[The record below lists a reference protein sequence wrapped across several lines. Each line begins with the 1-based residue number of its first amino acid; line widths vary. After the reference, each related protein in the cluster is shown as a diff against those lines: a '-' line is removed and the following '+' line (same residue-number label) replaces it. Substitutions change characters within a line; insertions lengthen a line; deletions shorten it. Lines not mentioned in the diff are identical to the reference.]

1 MVKNKQSGGET
12 RHCTPKLKQETR
24 ALLCDKDKKELTYS
38 DIKKGL
44 VKYHPDKNPG
54 ANKAAM
60 EENYK
65 IINNAKDECFEGK
78 NNTNYTIPCAGPRAP
93 PATAPRPAPPTGP
106 RPTPTR
112 GSPPPQ
118 RGPAPKPKAPPKPKP
133 PPTINKNAE
142 CVRQVGM
149 ISHVAP
155 EFKMDK
161 NTFKPKTMKEEL
173 PVVSPK
179 LVALIEKIKE
189 LDKADLEKDK
199 QTYKHCIYVDFK
211 GTYAKVTAAAMI
223 AHGFHMAFNK
233 DMKLDED
240 DLLKTK
246 CKNFAYLSS
255 STIYGKTMKVP
266 FRKQIVELFNK
277 RPENVHGEY
286 IKYIIIDSGFRE
298 GLDLFDTKYCHI
310 IQDTPSPADERQA
323 IGRNTRLCGQ
333 AGLKFHPT
341 RGWPLQVYKYDI
353 ELTDN
358 LKQRYDAER
367 MYELFLRFNNVD
379 IRELKFAA
387 ELDKMIVDVAVDSY
401 LNENIHSFTIKKEKD
416 SGPLL
421 LKNVPANSNDNY
433 NGVSNSST
441 MGLARLFGVKGG
453 AKRKK
458 TADKANPNLRP
469 KPPLTKKDYPGMYKY
484 VKERFSAYKW
494 PKAKMENQ
502 CKMEGGKPQII
513 KLNETQNFLRQFFQP
528 PSAYKGILL
537 DHSVGSG
544 KCHAKDTPI
553 IMYDG
558 TIKMVQDIQVGDKLM
573 GDDSTPR
580 AVLSLAQGK
589 DDLYD
594 IIPVKGDK
602 YTVNSEHILCLKP
615 TRLGVKTVKSQKL
628 QYTAAYINIKTGTVN
643 GKSFKTKEEGNEFLN
658 KIHASDFIYECP
670 VKDYL
675 NLSKSVKRNL
685 KGYRVSVNFPEK
697 TVSFDPYIIGLWLGD
712 GSKRGP
718 VITSQDATIL
728 HYLRDTLSK
737 YNLSLNYQS
746 QYDYRISSF
755 TGKEGTNALIEA
767 LKKYK
772 LINNKHIP
780 HDYKINSREV
790 RLQLLAGLIDSD
802 GYADNKGYE
811 ITQKNKMLAE
821 DIVFLAR
828 SLGYAAY
835 MKECQ
840 KSCMYKGEKKTGTYY
855 RTIISGNILHE
866 VPVKVSRKKLE
877 PRTQIKDTA
886 VTGITVNHI
895 GIGDYYGFT
904 LDGNNRY
911 LLGDFTV
918 THNTCSSIA
927 VASTSWETAGY
938 TILYITRH
946 TLKNDVYKN
955 MFRQVCS
962 QTIKREIQKDEI
974 DIPDGK
980 IKSPSR
986 LLPDAWM
993 QPISFKQLSN
1003 ACLKKNDVYR
1013 ELKRR
1018 NGEADP
1024 FRKTLVI
1031 IDEAHKMYA
1040 NDVIGTEKPDTDAIT
1055 AAIQNS
1061 YRVSGKDSVRLLLMT
1076 ATPYTTAPMDF
1087 MKLTNLMK
1095 EQADQLPVTFND
1107 FSEEYLDEDGS
1118 FDTGG
1123 KRFFANKMT
1132 GYISYLNRSNDAR
1145 QFAYPV
1151 FHQELVPMSKSDT
1164 EDKKDEL
1171 YRILRK
1177 INQYMREIDASK
1189 GVIQATKRRYKERI
1203 DAAKE
1208 DCEELPRPQRKDC
1221 VLETVE
1227 PLKEAA
1233 TTAVNRIKEE
1243 TARKKEDLK
1252 RAKEERKRVATELK
1266 NAHKTDMSQEY
1277 VFVDKCHLP
1286 FSRPANAA
1294 SSEPSSSEVDEEED
1308 ED

>member
-1 MVKNKQSGGET
+1 MVKQRGGET
-12 RHCTPKLKQETR
+12 RHCTPQLKQATR
-24 ALLCDKDKKELTYS
+24 GLLCEKGKTELTYS
-38 DIKKGL
+38 DIKKAL
-44 VKYHPDKNPG
+44 VKYHPDKNLG
-54 ANKAAM
+54 ANKDEM
-60 EENYK
+60 IERFK

-78 NNTNYTIPCAGPRAP
+78 NDTKYTIPCADPRATP
-93 PATAPRPAPPTGP
+93 APRPAPTAGP
-106 RPTPTR
+106 PPSPTR
-112 GSPPPQ
+112 GSPP
-118 RGPAPKPKAPPKPKP
+118 PAPKPKAPPKPKR

-161 NTFKPKTMKEEL
+161 STFKPKTMKEDL

-179 LVALIEKIKE
+179 LVALIDKIKE
-189 LDKADLEKDK
+189 LDRADLEKEK

-223 AHGFHMAFNK
+223 AHGFNMAFNK
-233 DMKLDED
+233 DMKLVES

-266 FRKQIVELFNK
+266 FRKQIVELFNR
-277 RPENVHGEY
+277 RPGNIHGEY
-286 IKYIIIDSGFRE
+286 IKYIILDSGFRE

-341 RGWPLQVYKYDI
+341 RGWPLHVYKYDI

-358 LKQRYDAER
+358 LKLRYDAER
-367 MYELFLRFNNVD
+367 IYELFLRFNNVD

-401 LNENIHSFTIKKEKD
+401 LNENIHSFTIKKEED
-416 SGPLL
+416 SGQLL
-421 LKNVPANSNDNY
+421 LKNEPTNSNNNY
-433 NGVSNSST
+433 SGVSNGST

-469 KPPLTKKDYPGMYKY
+469 KPPLTKKDFAGMYKY

-494 PKAKMENQ
+494 PKATMENQ

-513 KLNETQNFLRQFFQP
+513 KLNETQNFVRQFFQP

-544 KCHAKDTPI
+544 K
-553 IMYDG
+553 
-558 TIKMVQDIQVGDKLM
+558 
-573 GDDSTPR
+573 
-580 AVLSLAQGK
+580 
-589 DDLYD
+589 
-594 IIPVKGDK
+594 
-602 YTVNSEHILCLKP
+602 
-615 TRLGVKTVKSQKL
+615 
-628 QYTAAYINIKTGTVN
+628 
-643 GKSFKTKEEGNEFLN
+643 
-658 KIHASDFIYECP
+658 
-670 VKDYL
+670 
-675 NLSKSVKRNL
+675 
-685 KGYRVSVNFPEK
+685 
-697 TVSFDPYIIGLWLGD
+697 
-712 GSKRGP
+712 
-718 VITSQDATIL
+718 
-728 HYLRDTLSK
+728 
-737 YNLSLNYQS
+737 
-746 QYDYRISSF
+746 
-755 TGKEGTNALIEA
+755 
-767 LKKYK
+767 
-772 LINNKHIP
+772 
-780 HDYKINSREV
+780 
-790 RLQLLAGLIDSD
+790 
-802 GYADNKGYE
+802 
-811 ITQKNKMLAE
+811 
-821 DIVFLAR
+821 
-828 SLGYAAY
+828 
-835 MKECQ
+835 
-840 KSCMYKGEKKTGTYY
+840 SC
-855 RTIISGNILHE
+855 S
-866 VPVKVSRKKLE
+866 
-877 PRTQIKDTA
+877 A
-886 VTGITVNHI
+886 
-895 GIGDYYGFT
+895 
-904 LDGNNRY
+904 
-911 LLGDFTV
+911 
-918 THNTCSSIA
+918 IA
-927 VASTSWETAGY
+927 IASTSWETAGY

-974 DIPDGK
+974 NIPDGK

-1024 FRKTLVI
+1024 FRKTLII

-1040 NDVIGTEKPDTDAIT
+1040 NDVVGTEKPDTDAIT

-1061 YRVSGKDSVRLLLMT
+1061 YKVSGVDSVRLLLMT

-1095 EQADQLPVTFND
+1095 EEADQLPIVFND
-1107 FSEEYLDEDGS
+1107 FLDEYLDEDGT
-1118 FDTGG
+1118 FDNGG

-1145 QFAYPV
+1145 QFAYPI
-1151 FHQELVPMSKSDT
+1151 FHQELVPMSTSDT
-1164 EDKKDEL
+1164 EEKKDEL

-1189 GVIQATKRRYKERI
+1189 GVIQATKHRFKEQI

-1208 DCEELPRPQRKDC
+1208 ECEELPRPERKDC
-1221 VLETVE
+1221 ILETVE

-1233 TTAVNRIKEE
+1233 IIAVNRIKEE

-1252 RAKEERKRVATELK
+1252 RAKEERKRVATEVK

-1277 VFVDKCHLP
+1277 ILIDKCNLP

-1294 SSEPSSSEVDEEED
+1294 SSGPSSSEVDED
-1308 ED
+1308 